1 MSAAHEIPVRVY
13 YEDTDAAGIVYHSN
27 YLKFA
32 ERGRTEYLRARG
44 YDHPRLAAEHGVVF
58 AVAGCDV
65 AFLRPARLDDLL
77 TVRTVVTAM
86 GGARLE
92 MVQEVLRDGTVCAR
106 LAVTL
111 AVLQAGTLRPMRLPA
126 PLQHAFARALNGE
139 SDAPGS
145 TSG

>member
-1 MSAAHEIPVRVY
+1 MSAAHEIALRVY

-58 AVAGCDV
+58 AVASCDV

-77 TVRTVVTAM
+77 TVRTRVTAA

-92 MVQEVLRDGTVCAR
+92 MLQEVLRDGTVCAR

-111 AVLQAGTLRPMRLPA
+111 AILHAATLRPMRVPA
-126 PLQHAFARALNGE
+126 ILQRAFAQALGGE
-139 SDAPGS
+139 SGGS
-145 TSG
+145 TST

>member
-1 MSAAHEIPVRVY
+1 VSVAHEIALRVY

-32 ERGRTEYLRARG
+32 ERGRTEFLRAQG

-58 AVAGCDV
+58 AVACCDV

-77 TVRTVVTAM
+77 MVRTVVTGV

-92 MVQEVLRDGTVCAR
+92 MTQDVMREATVCAR

-111 AVLQAGTLRPMRLPA
+111 AVLQGRTLRPMRLP
-126 PLQHAFARALNGE
+126 PVLQRAFAIVSSRENGG
-139 SDAPGS
+139 SSS

>member
-1 MSAAHEIPVRVY
+1 VSGTHEIAVRVY

-32 ERGRTEYLRARG
+32 ERGRTEFLRALG
-44 YDHPRLAAEHGVVF
+44 YDHPRLAAEHEVVF
-58 AVAGCDV
+58 AVARCDV

-77 TVRTVVTAM
+77 AVRTEVTAL

-92 MVQEVLRDGTVCAR
+92 MTQEVTRNGTACAR

-111 AVLQAGTLRPMRLPA
+111 AVLHARTLRPVRVPTL
-126 PLQHAFARALNGE
+126 LQRAFARVACGE
-139 SDAPGS
+139 SAGSSSTPG
-145 TSG
+145 